1 MGQVTDAYE
10 ANEISFRYGDK
21 TAVGLHKSA
30 APPVSWLSLAGTL
43 LLWDDVL
50 LDRLLPC
57 HWTGIHLALWG
68 SRFRN
73 QPNDTRN
80 CCSTGRSTMTT
91 PEQRRRMA
99 AAIVNFEARR
109 DSKRHL
115 MVYKLPEG
123 DGGGRYEVAGIN
135 ERYNKDTV
143 DVLVSLI
150 DQRRFDEAKALAADF
165 IAQDTD
171 RAASW
176 TSVPA
181 LEFYLRDSVFNRGAG
196 GAARILQRALA
207 IADDGVVGAKT
218 RAAMASADQ
227 NRSGRNSCRTNK

>member
-1 MGQVTDAYE
+1 
-10 ANEISFRYGDK
+10 
-21 TAVGLHKSA
+21 
-30 APPVSWLSLAGTL
+30 
-43 LLWDDVL
+43 
-50 LDRLLPC
+50 
-57 HWTGIHLALWG
+57 
-68 SRFRN
+68 
-73 QPNDTRN
+73 
-80 CCSTGRSTMTT
+80 MTT

-135 ERYNKDTV
+135 ERYNKDTA

-150 DQRRFDEAKALAADF
+150 DQRRFDEAEALAADF

-218 RAAMASADQ
+218 RAAMAAAESDPRALLAKLRGAREQYERDVAHRDEFKQVLERTCQSLEQGGRRCKKLSARATDAGIAAG
-227 NRSGRNSCRTNK
+227 GRHACDHAVEPLAAAAES